1 MLCAENVFSKT
12 ALICSV
18 RAQIGFTVRTAFFVM
33 IAVRTY
39 TFMGFI
45 KGGVVAVL
53 GMHDISVTIS
63 VSFFLLS
70 VSA

>member
-45 KGGVVAVL
+45 KGGVVTIYSSL
-53 GMHDISVTIS
+53 GV
-63 VSFFLLS
+63 FLNENDHEMS
-70 VSA
+70 